1 MNNQALLQ
9 MVAALLVIVAD
20 LVIENIDKRRRKE
33 PEK

>member
-20 LVIENIDKRRRKE
+20 LVIEKIEKHQRKE
-33 PEK
+33 PDK

>member
-9 MVAALLVIVAD
+9 MVAALVVIVVD
-20 LVIENIDKRRRKE
+20 LVIARIDKHRRKE